1 MRKIVLFICASFL
14 FQSCKL
20 NSNNPPDSTKPLP
33 DVLAVNMDTT
43 IKQAEDFFMYAN
55 GGWIKNNAIPA
66 ECSRQIQG

>member
-1 MRKIVLFICASFL
+1 MRKIVLFICVSFL

-33 DVLAVNMDTT
+33 DVLAENMDTT

-55 GGWIKNNAIPA
+55 G
-66 ECSRQIQG
+66 